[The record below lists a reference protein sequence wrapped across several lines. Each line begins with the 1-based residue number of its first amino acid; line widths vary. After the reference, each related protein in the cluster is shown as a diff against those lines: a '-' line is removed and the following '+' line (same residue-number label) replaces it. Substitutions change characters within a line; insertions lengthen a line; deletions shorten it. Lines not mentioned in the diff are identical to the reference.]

1 MVLSLELCWQCFL
14 RPNRDRRCAN
24 ICAKPLIRR
33 LIRCAVIVTIRHGLR
48 GGINLPKAT
57 VVNMAFQENRSRA
70 VALPLVLFVLT
81 LLPALGLL
89 ISAFVM
95 WLSQLFGS
103 VMLSCIV
110 VGGALMLMAIILYF
124 ALLRGAI
131 KRMQEQLE
139 TVYETSRVVQSG
151 LGWINEKIARF
162 WS

>member
-1 MVLSLELCWQCFL
+1 M
-14 RPNRDRRCAN
+14 
-24 ICAKPLIRR
+24 
-33 LIRCAVIVTIRHGLR
+33 R
-48 GGINLPKAT
+48 GRINLPKAT